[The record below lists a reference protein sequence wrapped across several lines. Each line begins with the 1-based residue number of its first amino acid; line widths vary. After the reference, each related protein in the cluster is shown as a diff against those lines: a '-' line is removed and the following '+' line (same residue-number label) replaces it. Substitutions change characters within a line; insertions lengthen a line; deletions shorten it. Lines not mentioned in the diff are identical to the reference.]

1 MTDVEFTRAVER
13 GEIVS
18 KDFRHSAHLHVAWT
32 YLCESQTTDEAANKM
47 RHTLK
52 RFAVAAGAPEKYHET
67 ITLFWVYFLATMR
80 VNAKG
85 STLERIVAAN
95 PQLLEKN
102 FPLEYY
108 SAERLFGNR
117 ARNSWVPPDLK
128 TCHFDEIAICPSGA
142 SSHSPDRSLSGRSA

>member
-18 KDFRHSAHLHVAWT
+18 KDFRHVAHLHVAWT

-52 RFAVAAGAPEKYHET
+52 RFALSAGAPENYHET
-67 ITLFWVYFLATMR
+67 ITLFCVYFLATMR

-85 STLERIVAAN
+85 STLERIVAVN

-117 ARNSWVPPDLK
+117 APNSW
-128 TCHFDEIAICPSGA
+128 A
-142 SSHSPDRSLSGRSA
+142 